1 MFIHVPPNH
10 LCYPRRCQ
18 LKEQLWEAQSYPRE
32 VQGWSPSQSV
42 FPRLLPA
49 RGKSRGLTRRP
60 PLPPG
65 VPRFLSKQTRGG
77 GDSGGRAECPGNPG
91 NKPQTLAAGPAR
103 PGKGPPQP
111 RWKAARGAGAG
122 PGPAG
127 CEQRRNARTPPPP
140 GPAARGHSRALPAPT
155 RDGSSRSNGDRDGV
169 GVRGQACWFLGPAVS
184 GRRSEV
190 ERGGLGCPGL
200 SCPLSGPSSLPHRP
214 RPPPRGRIRT
224 ESGAETGGKRPS
236 DPEPGVS
243 GSPLTK
249 RRTTSELL
257 DNSSPS
263 APSPR
268 PHTRYLK
275 GPERLQGRGHSKTR
289 KREDDGAAEPG
300 KASHF
305 RLRKPN
311 SHIINLRPKEY
322 SRGSYG
328 KR

>member
-10 LCYPRRCQ
+10 LCYSPRCQ
-18 LKEQLWEAQSYPRE
+18 LKEQLWEAQSYPCE
-32 VQGWSPSQSV
+32 VQGWSPSRPV

-77 GDSGGRAECPGNPG
+77 GDGGGRAECPGNPG

-127 CEQRRNARTPPPP
+127 CERRRNARTPPPQ
-140 GPAARGHSRALPAPT
+140 GPAARGHSRARPAPT

-200 SCPLSGPSSLPHRP
+200 SCPLSGPSSLLHRP
-214 RPPPRGRIRT
+214 RPLPGEGYAPSPARRQEEGDEVPRNQG
-224 ESGAETGGKRPS
+224 SQGVPQPS
-236 DPEPGVS
+236 AALP
-243 GSPLTK
+243 
-249 RRTTSELL
+249 R
-257 DNSSPS
+257 NSSPQQLQPLGTVPP
-263 APSPR
+263 AP
-268 PHTRYLK
+268 TR
-275 GPERLQGRGHSKTR
+275 G
-289 KREDDGAAEPG
+289 
-300 KASHF
+300 
-305 RLRKPN
+305 
-311 SHIINLRPKEY
+311 I
-322 SRGSYG
+322 
-328 KR
+328 